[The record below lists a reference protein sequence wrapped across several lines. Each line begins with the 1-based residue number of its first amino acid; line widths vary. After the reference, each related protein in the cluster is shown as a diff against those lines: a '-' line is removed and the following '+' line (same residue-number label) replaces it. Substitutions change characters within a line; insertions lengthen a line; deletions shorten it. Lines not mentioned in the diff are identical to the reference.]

1 MFFAGIF
8 LMLKKQVDWIQ
19 PPTYKGAVVAEMPS
33 ITFEDMLATSRLQ
46 TEAQISDWTDID
58 RIDLRPGKSVA
69 KVRAKSGWEI
79 QIDTGTGDVLHVAY
93 RRSDLI
99 ESIHDGSFFAD
110 WVKLY
115 IFLPVGILLIL
126 MWGTG
131 IYLFLLPRL
140 RRKNKKP
147 SVNDDRRPKI

>member
-1 MFFAGIF
+1 
-8 LMLKKQVDWIQ
+8 
-19 PPTYKGAVVAEMPS
+19 
-33 ITFEDMLATSRLQ
+33 MLATSRLQ

-110 WVKLY
+110 RVKL
-115 IFLPVGILLIL
+115 
-126 MWGTG
+126 
-131 IYLFLLPRL
+131 
-140 RRKNKKP
+140 
-147 SVNDDRRPKI
+147 

>member
-1 MFFAGIF
+1 
-8 LMLKKQVDWIQ
+8 MLKKQVDWIQ

-79 QIDTGTGDVLHVAY
+79 QIDTGTGGVLHVAY

-115 IFLPVGILLIL
+115 IFLPVGILLII

-131 IYLFLLPRL
+131 IYLFLLPRM
-140 RRKNKKP
+140 RRKKKKP
-147 SVNDDRRPKI
+147 PARR